1 MPKLISVT
9 PSSDSDK
16 KLDVKLEQ
24 DSGRTKTIR
33 IGQKGADDFT
43 KTRDEEQKDRYL
55 TRHRAR
61 EDWTQSG
68 ILSSGFWSRW
78 VLWNKPTIKESI
90 ADVKKRFDIE

>member
-9 PSSDSDK
+9 PSSDSEK
-16 KLDVKLEQ
+16 KLDVKMETT
-24 DSGRTKTIR
+24 SGREKTIR

-43 KTRDEEQKDRYL
+43 KTKSEEQKDRYL

-68 ILSSGFWSRW
+68 ILSSGFWARW
-78 VLWNKPTIKESI
+78 LLWNKPTLQQSLS
-90 ADVKKRFDIE
+90 DVKKRFDID